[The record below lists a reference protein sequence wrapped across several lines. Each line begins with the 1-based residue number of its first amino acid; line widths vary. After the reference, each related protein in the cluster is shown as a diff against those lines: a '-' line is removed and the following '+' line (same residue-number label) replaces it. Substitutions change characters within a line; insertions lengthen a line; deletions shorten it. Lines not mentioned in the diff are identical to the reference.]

1 MGFVLLLHQIQYF
14 LLCRISCV
22 TRKRPH
28 PSHLERKKFSKPAS
42 TDSIFGKSKAVERAI
57 SCLSWNWCGAS
68 WAAGIRP
75 RACLVWVKCGKAGRE
90 QSLQKK
96 FLFFFFAHVSLMAQF
111 RNQGPFSSDK
121 VTSEMRRLIRQTNTF
136 SLSGNLKGRSKI

>member
-1 MGFVLLLHQIQYF
+1 MGFVLLLHHIQYF
-14 LLCRISCV
+14 LFWRISFAP
-22 TRKRPH
+22 RRRPH
-28 PSHLERKKFSKPAS
+28 PSHLESKKFSKTAS
-42 TDSIFGKSKAVERAI
+42 TDRIFAKSKAVEIVI

-68 WAAGIRP
+68 WATGIRP
-75 RACLVWVKCGKAGRE
+75 RACLVWVKWGKAGRE

-96 FLFFFFAHVSLMAQF
+96 FLFFFLTHVSLMAQF

-121 VTSEMRRLIRQTNTF
+121 VTSEMRGLIRQTNTF